1 MGLHE
6 GPTPR
11 KDERQTPRKDE
22 RNEVLMNDKFLSLI
36 VNLHDGDSAGAADG
50 GDGNDESGVAT
61 STENN
66 ISRETRERA
75 ERIGIGDDLIDDYNK
90 AFGNGNQNQNNTEG
104 ENNSTDTD
112 GEENLEEEFEKLI
125 KGKFKNVYQNRAQSL
140 VKDRLS
146 TKNKQISDMQK
157 KESTG
162 NQIFA
167 LIANKY
173 NVQPDDLDGLL
184 KAVTEDK
191 DLFAEKALAA
201 GVTTEEAR
209 NNFFTQQKTNAQEEE
224 LETLRREKAAREL
237 DTHLRTIAA
246 ETMKEFP
253 NFNLEDEFQNPSFR
267 TALDFIAQQRNEQNE
282 KTGRNDEIYDLTT
295 AYKMSHFD
303 ELQKELVKR
312 SSSAALIAAA
322 QSIQSG
328 ARRPTENAV
337 KKSGTT
343 TQRKSVEDMSDAE
356 FDAFYAKVR
365 RGEAHL

>member
-1 MGLHE
+1 
-6 GPTPR
+6 
-11 KDERQTPRKDE
+11 
-22 RNEVLMNDKFLSLI
+22 MNDKFIDLI

-50 GDGNDESGVAT
+50 GDGNGENGVAT
-61 STENN
+61 STENNN

-90 AFGNGNQNQNNTEG
+90 AFGNGNQNQNNNAEG

-112 GEENLEEEFEKLI
+112 GEENSEEEFEKLI
-125 KGKFKNVYQNRAQSL
+125 KGKFKNVYQNRVQSL

-146 TKNKQISDMQK
+146 TKDKQISDMKK
-157 KESTG
+157 KENTG

-184 KAVTEDK
+184 KAVSEDK

-253 NFNLEDEFQNPSFR
+253 NFNLEEEFQNPSFR

-282 KTGRNDEIYDLTT
+282 NTGRNDEIYDLTT
-295 AYKMSHFD
+295 AYKMAHFD

-312 SSSAALIAAA
+312 SSSAAISAAA

-343 TQRKSVEDMSDAE
+343 TQRKSVADMSDAE
-356 FDAFYAKVR
+356 FDAFYEKVR

>member
-1 MGLHE
+1 
-6 GPTPR
+6 
-11 KDERQTPRKDE
+11 
-22 RNEVLMNDKFLSLI
+22 MNDKFLKLI

-50 GDGNDESGVAT
+50 GDGNGENGEAT
-61 STENN
+61 NTENNN

-90 AFGNGNQNQNNTEG
+90 AFGSGNQNQNNNAEG

-112 GEENLEEEFEKLI
+112 GEENSEEEFEKLI
-125 KGKFKNVYQNRAQSL
+125 KGKYKNVYQNRVQSL

-146 TKNKQISDMQK
+146 TKDKQISDMQK

-209 NNFFTQQKTNAQEEE
+209 NDFFNQQKTNAQEEE

-237 DTHLRTIAA
+237 DTHLRSIAA
-246 ETMKEFP
+246 ETQKEFP
-253 NFNLEDEFQNPSFR
+253 NFNLEEEFQNSSFR

-295 AYKMSHFD
+295 AYKMAHFD
-303 ELQKELVKR
+303 ELQKDLVKR
-312 SSSAALIAAA
+312 SSSAAISAAA

-356 FDAFYAKVR
+356 FDAFYEKVR

>member
-1 MGLHE
+1 
-6 GPTPR
+6 
-11 KDERQTPRKDE
+11 
-22 RNEVLMNDKFLSLI
+22 MNDKFLKLI
-36 VNLHDGDSAGAADG
+36 VNLHDGESAGAADG
-50 GDGNDESGVAT
+50 GDGNGETGEAT
-61 STENN
+61 NTDNN

-75 ERIGIGDDLIDDYNK
+75 ERIGIGDDLIDDYNR
-90 AFGNGNQNQNNTEG
+90 AFGNNGNQNQNNNAEG

-112 GEENLEEEFEKLI
+112 GEENSEEEFEKLI
-125 KGKFKNVYQNRAQSL
+125 KGKFKNVYQNRVQSL
-140 VKDRLS
+140 VKDRMS
-146 TKNKQISDMQK
+146 TKDKQISDMQK
-157 KESTG
+157 KENTG

-184 KAVTEDK
+184 KAVSEDK
-191 DLFAEKALAA
+191 ELFAEKALAA

-209 NNFFTQQKTNAQEEE
+209 NNFFSQQKTNAQEEE

-282 KTGRNDEIYDLTT
+282 KTGRNDEIYDLTA
-295 AYKMSHFD
+295 AYKMAHFD
-303 ELQKELVKR
+303 ELQKDLVKR
-312 SSSAALIAAA
+312 SSSAAISAAA

-343 TQRKSVEDMSDAE
+343 SQRKSVEDMSDAE
-356 FDAFYAKVR
+356 FDVFYKKVR
-365 RGEAHL
+365 RGEAHI

>member
-1 MGLHE
+1 
-6 GPTPR
+6 
-11 KDERQTPRKDE
+11 
-22 RNEVLMNDKFLSLI
+22 MNDKFINLI
-36 VNLHDGDSAGAADG
+36 VNLHDGDTAGAADG
-50 GDGNDESGVAT
+50 GGGNGESGDAT

-90 AFGNGNQNQNNTEG
+90 AFGNGNQNQNNNAEG

-112 GEENLEEEFEKLI
+112 DEENLEEEFEKLI

-140 VKDRLS
+140 FKDRMS

-157 KESTG
+157 KENTG

-184 KAVTEDK
+184 KAVSEDK

-209 NNFFTQQKTNAQEEE
+209 NDFFKQQKTNAQEEE

-237 DTHLRTIAA
+237 DTHLRSIAA

-253 NFNLEDEFQNPSFR
+253 NFNLEEEFQNSSFR
-267 TALDFIAQQRNEQNE
+267 TALDFIAQQKNEQNE

-295 AYKMSHFD
+295 AYKMAHFN
-303 ELQKELVKR
+303 ELQKDLVKR
-312 SSSAALIAAA
+312 SSSAAISAAA

-343 TQRKSVEDMSDAE
+343 TQRKNVDEMSDAE
-356 FDAFYAKVR
+356 FEAFYEKVR

>member
-1 MGLHE
+1 M
-6 GPTPR
+6 
-11 KDERQTPRKDE
+11 
-22 RNEVLMNDKFLSLI
+22 NENEKILNLI
-36 VNLHDGDSAGAADG
+36 VNLHDGESAGAADG
-50 GDGNDESGVAT
+50 GDGNGESGDTT
-61 STENN
+61 STESNN

-90 AFGNGNQNQNNTEG
+90 AFGNGNQNQNNNAEG

-112 GEENLEEEFEKLI
+112 DEENLEEEFEKLI

-140 VKDRLS
+140 FKDRMS

-157 KESTG
+157 RESTG

-209 NNFFTQQKTNAQEEE
+209 NDFFNQQKTNAQEEE

-237 DTHLRTIAA
+237 DTHLRSIAA

-253 NFNLEDEFQNPSFR
+253 NFNLEDEFQNPAFR

-295 AYKMSHFD
+295 AYKMAHFD
-303 ELQKELVKR
+303 ELQKDLVKR
-312 SSSAALIAAA
+312 SSSAAISAAA

-343 TQRKSVEDMSDAE
+343 TQRKNVDEMSDAE
-356 FDAFYAKVR
+356 FEAFYEKVR